1 MDPTSSSHQ
10 PQPLPQTWLSMSLKV
25 VTVTVWL
32 GWSHCTDSDFA
43 VTSQS
48 RSSPDQTTCLS
59 RCRPLQA
66 LLVAL
71 LLELLFCLSPCFI
84 SSMTLFLLSP
94 VTVEACQTRCHSTAS
109 PLRAEHQPRWSPSGF
124 FLLLPLT
131 GRPAWVPTHPR
142 EGRQWILYTDFV
154 SCHLTLLFHCF

>member
-1 MDPTSSSHQ
+1 MVLDMFCLISLCAIILKIHQ
-10 PQPLPQTWLSMSLKV
+10 W
-25 VTVTVWL
+25 
-32 GWSHCTDSDFA
+32 
-43 VTSQS
+43 
-48 RSSPDQTTCLS
+48 
-59 RCRPLQA
+59 PLQA

-109 PLRAEHQPRWSPSGF
+109 PPRAVHQPRWSPSCF
-124 FLLLPLT
+124 FLLLPLS

-154 SCHLTLLFHCF
+154 SCHFTLLFHCF

>member
-1 MDPTSSSHQ
+1 MVLDMFCLISLCAIILKIHQ
-10 PQPLPQTWLSMSLKV
+10 W
-25 VTVTVWL
+25 
-32 GWSHCTDSDFA
+32 
-43 VTSQS
+43 
-48 RSSPDQTTCLS
+48 
-59 RCRPLQA
+59 PLQA

-94 VTVEACQTRCHSTAS
+94 VTVEACQTCCHSTAS
-109 PLRAEHQPRWSPSGF
+109 PPRAEHQPRWSPSCF
-124 FLLLPLT
+124 FLLLPLS